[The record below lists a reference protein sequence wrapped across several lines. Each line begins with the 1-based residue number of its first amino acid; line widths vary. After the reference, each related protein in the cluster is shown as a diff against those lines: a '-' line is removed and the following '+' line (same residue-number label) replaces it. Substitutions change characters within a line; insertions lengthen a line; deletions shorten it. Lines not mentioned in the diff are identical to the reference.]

1 MSRFGATGNDLSIGI
16 SEDHIPTAVSG
27 LNCLDRLSCA
37 DRCGKKL
44 FPMLPRVSRPQLPI
58 YAARR
63 VPSRYLI
70 ASVKIIMINLDRDS
84 HFVQNDKL

>member
-63 VPSRYLI
+63 GAAPIFNRIGKNNY
-70 ASVKIIMINLDRDS
+70 
-84 HFVQNDKL
+84 DKFR